1 MTDQPFGNRAIAQV
15 AIVVRDVEQAAE
27 RYARIF
33 GVEKP
38 EIVISDEYD
47 KAHTT
52 YHGQPSPARVRMAF
66 FDMGQVQ
73 LELIEPVGEPSAW
86 KDGLDKHGEGF
97 HHLAFWVP
105 DTEASVKYLGEQG
118 ISVIQ
123 QGDFEGGMY
132 TYLDSESQM
141 GIMLELL
148 QRTD

>member
-1 MTDQPFGNRAIAQV
+1 MTTFGNRAIAQI

-27 RYARIF
+27 RYAKIF

-38 EIVISDEYD
+38 NIIISDGYD
-47 KAHTT
+47 KARTT
-52 YHGQPSPARVRMAF
+52 YKGQPSNAQVRMAF

-105 DTEASVKYLGEQG
+105 DTEASVKDLAQHG

-132 TYLDSESQM
+132 TYLDSEDQM
-141 GIMLELL
+141 GVMLELL
-148 QRTD
+148 QHK

>member
-1 MTDQPFGNRAIAQV
+1 MTQQTFGNRAIAQI
-15 AIVVRDVEQAAE
+15 AIVVRNVEQAAA
-27 RYARIF
+27 RYATIF

-38 EIVISDEYD
+38 NIIISDGYD

-52 YHGQPSPARVRMAF
+52 YKGQASHAQVRMAF

-73 LELIEPVGEPSAW
+73 LELIQPVGEPSAW

-97 HHLAFWVP
+97 HHIAFWVP
-105 DTEASVKYLGEQG
+105 DTEASVKDLAQHG

-132 TYLDSESQM
+132 TYLDSEDQM
-141 GIMLELL
+141 GVMLELL
-148 QRTD
+148 QRK